1 MTLNHQ
7 KTGLKTLLWLLV
19 CSITFVGTPL
29 KADESQAVKIR
40 FSTEVV
46 PLLTRLG
53 CNGGG
58 CHGKSTGQNGFR
70 LSLLGFE
77 PDVDYQSLVNEARGR
92 RIFPAAPEKSLILL
106 KATAR
111 MPHGGGR
118 LLDES
123 SDDYRILKGWIEQGA
138 IGPQSNDPQLVRIE
152 LTPQG
157 QILKSKSAQQLHV
170 KAYFS
175 DGTTRDVTRQTLYQ
189 SNEPGI
195 ATVDSNG
202 KVLTTTQAGIVAVM
216 ARFNDQIATFQA
228 VVPFVQDDLKI
239 KAVQTKL
246 DEVEKHLGNSPA
258 DLYLMQQWR
267 KLGVVP
273 SGTADDQTF
282 LRRAMID
289 ICGTLPTPDEIA
301 Q

>member
-7 KTGLKTLLWLLV
+7 KTGLKTLLWLLL
-19 CSITFVGTPL
+19 CSITFLGTTL

-138 IGPQSNDPQLVRIE
+138 IGPQANDPQLVRIE

-157 QILKSKSAQQLHV
+157 QILKSKSGHNTIFNLN
-170 KAYFS
+170 F
-175 DGTTRDVTRQTLYQ
+175 TTN
-189 SNEPGI
+189 SF
-195 ATVDSNG
+195 DSNSHPTYTRNLYCSIG
-202 KVLTTTQAGIVAVM
+202 RIQTSQCHTT
-216 ARFNDQIATFQA
+216 
-228 VVPFVQDDLKI
+228 
-239 KAVQTKL
+239 
-246 DEVEKHLGNSPA
+246 
-258 DLYLMQQWR
+258 
-267 KLGVVP
+267 
-273 SGTADDQTF
+273 
-282 LRRAMID
+282 
-289 ICGTLPTPDEIA
+289 
-301 Q
+301 